1 MPDFGVEQMEVVAQ
15 GLPADPTVL
24 GGIDFPGSPMLQVDL
39 IHIIDQVHDGLL
51 GDVITEP
58 PAEFGGEIVFPVG
71 KSPGAPE
78 SPHNAAGGA
87 ADAFFHFSGD
97 DGTAAE
103 IDGVAFFQDQDTDL
117 GIFQDKFISGINGG
131 RAPADNG
138 YIDFFFIFEHLFV
151 VDCIEDNGG
160 NLVECLAGFL
170 PGAPLYPSG
179 PPAHIFLGIDDAGR
193 PQHLPLV
200 GLESGDPGLLGQ
212 QAPSISRAGCFRS
225 RSSRYPSCF
234 GDTHFP
240 WYSRVS
246 RFTVSLT
253 EV

>member
-138 YIDFFFIFEHLFV
+138 YIDFFLH
-151 VDCIEDNGG
+151 
-160 NLVECLAGFL
+160 FL
-170 PGAPLYPSG
+170 NTSL
-179 PPAHIFLGIDDAGR
+179 
-193 PQHLPLV
+193 
-200 GLESGDPGLLGQ
+200 
-212 QAPSISRAGCFRS
+212 
-225 RSSRYPSCF
+225 
-234 GDTHFP
+234 
-240 WYSRVS
+240 
-246 RFTVSLT
+246 SLT
-253 EV
+253 VLKIMEEIWLSVLRLSSGRTALSIRTTSTYFSLA